1 MVKSIIVTT
10 LLLLSSPVF
19 AFESTN
25 EGIDF
30 FNEALKNVKEYHLQ
44 QTRTDP
50 EDALDDAL
58 DNFWNTYEQ

>member
-1 MVKSIIVTT
+1 MVKTIIVATI
-10 LLLLSSPVF
+10 LFSSPVF

-25 EGIDF
+25 KGVDF